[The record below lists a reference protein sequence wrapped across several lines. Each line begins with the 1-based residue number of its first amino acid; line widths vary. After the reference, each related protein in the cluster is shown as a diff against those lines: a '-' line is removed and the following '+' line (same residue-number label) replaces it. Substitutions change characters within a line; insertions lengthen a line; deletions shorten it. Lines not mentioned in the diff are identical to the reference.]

1 MPRCA
6 VLLLS
11 ALLFAGRVPAQSF
24 TTGPCGGD
32 EGNSN
37 GWFGHESRVCELRS
51 VTLPLVNG
59 QLSVSGK
66 NGGIEVV
73 GEERQDIAL
82 NARFT
87 AQDSSREEAES
98 LLKEVKIV
106 TNGSIQAEGP
116 QNWGFS
122 HRSWSVN
129 WSLRVPRHVNAELHT
144 MNGGIKVTNVIG
156 VLNVDTTNGGLT
168 LDDLAGNVH
177 ATTVNGGLDVK
188 LDGNQWHGAGTGCEV
203 DQWRRYG
210 EGSRSVF
217 CAPGR
222 ADGQWRDFRG
232 LSDHHSGQDRSSD
245 RHQYWAGRGDASFP
259 DGEWRGLDPSD
270 SSDLAELVDLC
281 AAKDKA

>member
-1 MPRCA
+1 MPRYA

-37 GWFGHESRVCELRS
+37 NNWFGHEARVCELRS
-51 VTLPLVNG
+51 TTLPLVNG

-66 NGGIEVV
+66 NGGIEVI

-82 NARFT
+82 EARVI

-98 LLKEVKIV
+98 LVREVKIV
-106 TNGSIQAEGP
+106 TTGSIHADGP
-116 QNWGFS
+116 QNWGLS

-156 VLNVDTTNGGLT
+156 VLNADTTNGGLT
-168 LDDLAGNVH
+168 LNDLAGDVH
-177 ATTVNGGLDVK
+177 ATTVNGGLDVR
-188 LDGNQWHGAGTGCEV
+188 LDGNQWHGAGLVAKSTNGGV
-203 DQWRRYG
+203 NVKAPDQYSAHLVAQTVNGGISVGFPITIQGKISHQIDTNIG
-210 EGSRSVF
+210 EGGATLRFQTVNGGVSIH
-217 CAPGR
+217 PT
-222 ADGQWRDFRG
+222 
-232 LSDHHSGQDRSSD
+232 H
-245 RHQYWAGRGDASFP
+245 P
-259 DGEWRGLDPSD
+259 I
-270 SSDLAELVDLC
+270 
-281 AAKDKA
+281 